1 MVEKSGSFDAST
13 QRCALNR
20 TGEDNAYAHMKRQVM
35 SRVSCRRYYEWQ
47 TGFRRLGANLLR
59 RVRRSRAQKGAGK
72 GHRRIAVKMYDT
84 TFNVWSA
91 KLK

>member
-1 MVEKSGSFDAST
+1 MVEKSAFDAST
-13 QRCALNR
+13 QRCARNR

-47 TGFRRLGANLLR
+47 IGFRPLGANLLR
-59 RVRRSRAQKGAGK
+59 RVRRSRGQKGAGK
-72 GHRRIAVKMYDT
+72 GHRRIAVTMDDT